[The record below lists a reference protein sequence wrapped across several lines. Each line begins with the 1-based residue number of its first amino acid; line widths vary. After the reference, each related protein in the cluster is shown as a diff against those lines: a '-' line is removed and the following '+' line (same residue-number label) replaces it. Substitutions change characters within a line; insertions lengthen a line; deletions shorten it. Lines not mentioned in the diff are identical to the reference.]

1 MAVIDPR
8 FVVSSSPQGAAT
20 VLRAVNAIEH
30 AIDACFR
37 AIRIAEARRRT
48 RNELGRLSARQ
59 LNDIGLM
66 PGALDEAVERRI
78 R

>member
-8 FVVSSSPQGAAT
+8 FVVSSSPMGAAT

-30 AIDACFR
+30 AFDAGMR
-37 AIRIAEARRRT
+37 AVRVAEARRRT
-48 RNELGRLSARQ
+48 RNEIGRLSARQ
-59 LNDIGLM
+59 LSDIGLA